1 MLKFT
6 FVLTVLIAHVALGNC
21 AARFLLFTRNNPT
34 NEFVATSSNINSS
47 PFIRSA
53 KTYFVVHGFNSEGKT
68 NWALQIVK
76 NLLQIENAN
85 VISVDW
91 KSDASGLD
99 YNNVAGRAR
108 NIGAELSDFIN
119 GASINRLTIHCIGHS
134 LGAHVC
140 GFAGKQGKLA
150 RISGLDPAGPLF
162 KGTSSSNR
170 LDKSDANL
178 VDNIHGDAILGIQDN
193 IGHKDFYPN
202 GGTYQAGCF
211 PIGRR
216 KRQDLTSFLSCSHNR
231 IPDFFAESIVSSCA
245 FTSIKCQNYGKFI

>member
-1 MLKFT
+1 MLKLT
-6 FVLTVLIAHVALGNC
+6 LVLSVLIAHIALGNC
-21 AARFLLFTRNNPT
+21 AARFLLFTRSNPT
-34 NEFVATSSNINSS
+34 NEFLLTPANINSS

-53 KTYFVVHGFNSEGKT
+53 KTYFVAHGFNSDGKV

-91 KSDASGLD
+91 KEDAAGLD

-108 NIGAELSDFIN
+108 TIGGELSDFIN

-162 KGTSSSNR
+162 KGASSSNR
-170 LDKSDANL
+170 LDKNDAVL
-178 VDNIHGDAILGIQDN
+178 VDNIHGDAILG
-193 IGHKDFYPN
+193 
-202 GGTYQAGCF
+202 
-211 PIGRR
+211 
-216 KRQDLTSFLSCSHNR
+216 R
-231 IPDFFAESIVSSCA
+231 I
-245 FTSIKCQNYGKFI
+245 K